1 MEKYVPVLKR
11 AKLFSG
17 MGDDEIL
24 SMLDCLNATIRQY
37 GKGEYAFRQGEFIH
51 DLMILGSG
59 RLYIQKEDYWGNLN
73 ILNEIRPGEMF
84 GEAYIVP
91 NSGTLMNDVI
101 AAEES
106 TVLFFDMERI
116 LTVCPSACPFHTRLV
131 KNMFYT
137 ISDKNKS
144 LVQKLSYMSQRSTRE
159 KLLSYLSDEAK
170 RQNSSSFSIPFNRQQ
185 LADFLSVDRS
195 AMSNELCKL
204 RNEGILDFHK
214 NEFTLREPPQD
225 PFSFRRSHRADPKP
239 RQKI

>member
-1 MEKYVPVLKR
+1 
-11 AKLFSG
+11 
-17 MGDDEIL
+17 
-24 SMLDCLNATIRQY
+24 
-37 GKGEYAFRQGEFIH
+37 
-51 DLMILGSG
+51 MILGSG
-59 RLYIQKEDYWGNLN
+59 RLHIQKEDYWGNLN

-101 AAEES
+101 AAEAS

-159 KLLSYLSDEAK
+159 KLLAYLSDEAK
-170 RQNSSSFSIPFNRQQ
+170 RHNSSSFSIPFNRQQ

-204 RNEGILDFHK
+204 RDEGMLDFHK
-214 NEFTLREPPQD
+214 SEFTLSQ
-225 PFSFRRSHRADPKP
+225 AK
-239 RQKI
+239 

>member
-1 MEKYVPVLKR
+1 MKKYVSILKR
-11 AKLFSG
+11 TKLFSG
-17 MGDDEIL
+17 IGDDDIL
-24 SMLDCLNATIRQY
+24 SMLNCLNATVREY
-37 GKGEYAFRQGEFIH
+37 SKGEYAFHQGEYIRN
-51 DLMILGSG
+51 LMILAAG
-59 RLYIQKEDYWGNLN
+59 RLHIQEEDYWGNLN

-91 NSGTLMNDVI
+91 NSGPLMDDVI
-101 AAEES
+101 AIEES
-106 TVLFFDMERI
+106 VVLFFDMERI

-131 KNMFYT
+131 KNIFYT

-204 RNEGILDFHK
+204 RDEGMLDFHK
-214 NEFTLREPPQD
+214 NDFTLYEG
-225 PFSFRRSHRADPKP
+225 
-239 RQKI
+239 

>member
-1 MEKYVPVLKR
+1 MEKYVSLLKR
-11 AKLFSG
+11 TKLFSG
-17 MGDDEIL
+17 VGDDDIL
-24 SMLDCLNATIRQY
+24 SMLNCLNATVREY
-37 GKGEYAFRQGEFIH
+37 SKGEYAFRQGEYIRN
-51 DLMILGSG
+51 LMILAAG
-59 RLYIQKEDYWGNLN
+59 RLHIQEEDYWGNLN

-91 NSGTLMNDVI
+91 NSGPLMNDVI
-101 AAEES
+101 AIEES
-106 TVLFFDMERI
+106 VVLFFDMERI
-116 LTVCPSACPFHTRLV
+116 LTVCPSACPFHTRLI
-131 KNMFYT
+131 KNIFYT

-204 RNEGILDFHK
+204 RDDGMLVFHK
-214 NEFTLREPPQD
+214 NEFTVI
-225 PFSFRRSHRADPKP
+225 KC
-239 RQKI
+239 

>member
-1 MEKYVPVLKR
+1 MKQYVSLLKR
-11 AKLFSG
+11 TKLFSG
-17 MGDDEIL
+17 VGDNDIL
-24 SMLDCLNATIRQY
+24 SMLDCLKATVRQY
-37 GKGEYAFRQGEFIH
+37 SKGEYAFRQGEYIR
-51 DLMILGSG
+51 DLMILAAG
-59 RLYIQKEDYWGNLN
+59 RLHIQKEDYWGNLN
-73 ILNEIRPGEMF
+73 ILNEIRPGEIF

-101 AAEES
+101 AAEAS

-116 LTVCPSACPFHTRLV
+116 LTVCPAACPFHTQLI

-144 LVQKLSYMSQRSTRE
+144 LVQKISYMSQRSTRE

-204 RNEGILDFHK
+204 RDDGMLDFHK
-214 NEFTLREPPQD
+214 SEFTLHEM
-225 PFSFRRSHRADPKP
+225 
-239 RQKI
+239 

>member
-1 MEKYVPVLKR
+1 MEKYVSLLKR
-11 AKLFSG
+11 TKLFSG
-17 MGDDEIL
+17 VGDDDIL
-24 SMLDCLNATIRQY
+24 SMLNCLNATVREY
-37 GKGEYAFRQGEFIH
+37 SKGEYAFRQGEYIRN
-51 DLMILGSG
+51 LMILAAG
-59 RLYIQKEDYWGNLN
+59 RLHIQEEDYWGNLN

-91 NSGTLMNDVI
+91 NSGPLMNDVI
-101 AAEES
+101 AIEES
-106 TVLFFDMERI
+106 VVLFFDMERI

-131 KNMFYT
+131 KNIFYT

-204 RNEGILDFHK
+204 RDDGMLVFHK
-214 NEFTLREPPQD
+214 NEFTVI
-225 PFSFRRSHRADPKP
+225 KC
-239 RQKI
+239 